1 MVLQMAHHER
11 GADPATS
18 PGLLPPTELPPGSL
32 LIGQVAERTGLTQR
46 TLRYYE
52 ELGLV
57 PHAPRLEGG
66 FRLYSEADVT
76 RLQRIVELKRV
87 LGFSLLEIKA
97 MVEAEEER
105 REQRHAFHRE
115 VDPETRRQR
124 VARALEIARFELAKL
139 NEHRQALDE
148 MTRKTESR
156 IRRYETEL
164 RSLETQ
170 DDAS

>member
-1 MVLQMAHHER
+1 MVHEDSEHR
-11 GADPATS
+11 GTRLADKPDVSEA
-18 PGLLPPTELPPGSL
+18 ELPPGSL
-32 LIGQVAERTGLTQR
+32 LIGQVSERTGLTQR

-66 FRLYSEADVT
+66 FRLYSEADIA
-76 RLQRIVELKRV
+76 RLQHIVELKRV

-115 VDPETRRQR
+115 VDPEARRAR
-124 VARALEIARFELAKL
+124 AERALEIALFELAKL
-139 NEHRQALDE
+139 NEHRQALE
-148 MTRKTESR
+148 ELTRKTEAR
-156 IRRYETEL
+156 VRRYESEL
-164 RSLETQ
+164 R
-170 DDAS
+170 ASGGEVEQT